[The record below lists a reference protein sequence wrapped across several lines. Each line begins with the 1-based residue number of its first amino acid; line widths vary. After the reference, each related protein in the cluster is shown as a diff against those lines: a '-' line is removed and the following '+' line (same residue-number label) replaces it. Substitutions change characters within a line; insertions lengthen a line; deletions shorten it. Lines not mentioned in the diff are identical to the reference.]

1 MNTFGIYHT
10 LITVVLITGSV
21 LSSRWVDIV
30 GVVVC
35 KMQHHREQ
43 SVTRISLIAG
53 FCRQLCEEASCSSKG
68 KTATGVA
75 ITFDPLTNRFST
87 DSDQGSCNNFTSV
100 GESESEDLDESLEI
114 DLEDNSL
121 SFGFSDSDSD
131 DVIEELDDEEE
142 EEEEEAAET
151 GKGSREQAEVGVIV
165 SREVEN
171 ENSKIEQLK
180 VRKIN

>member
-1 MNTFGIYHT
+1 MRGRI
-10 LITVVLITGSV
+10 L
-21 LSSRWVDIV
+21 DIV

-142 EEEEEAAET
+142 EEEAAET

-180 VRKIN
+180 VRKINRFKTTCSTHYLFLSCRLKEMI